1 MGKASA
7 SITSLILVS
16 AGPRF
21 GLQPRLKTLVIV
33 VLYSLFKFVILIDK
47 QHLNLVIIHL
57 QDSSLAP
64 CPHSCGLLKWIYLF

>member
-16 AGPRF
+16 AGPQF
-21 GLQPRLKTLVIV
+21 GLQPQMKTLPIV
-33 VLYSLFKFVILIDK
+33 VFYSLFIFAVLIDK

-57 QDSSLAP
+57 QDSSLVP
-64 CPHSCGLLKWIYLF
+64 CPTVAAC